1 MRINDNNKK
10 NNYISNN
17 NSLYNT
23 QSTFYKSNEKQNLRK
38 SYFSPEKIQMNN
50 YNKNIYFY

>member
-1 MRINDNNKK
+1 MRINDNNMK

-38 SYFSPEKIQMNN
+38 RYLSPEKIQMNN
-50 YNKNIYFY
+50 YNKTIYFY